1 MAMVEEKG
9 PADEREDCTQDGTV
23 DLKGRPVLRSK
34 TGRWKACYFIVDKLH
49 DEGTV
54 NSANN
59 VTNWVGTVWLTPI
72 LGAYIAD
79 TYLGRYWTFVIA
91 SGIYLLVKSRIP
103 SY

>member
-1 MAMVEEKG
+1 MFLFIGYEVFERMA
-9 PADEREDCTQDGTV
+9 
-23 DLKGRPVLRSK
+23 
-34 TGRWKACYFIVDKLH
+34 YFGIASNLVIYLTDKLH
-49 DEGTV
+49 EGTV

>member
-1 MAMVEEKG
+1 MFFFIGYEVLERMAYYGIASNLVIYL
-9 PADEREDCTQDGTV
+9 T
-23 DLKGRPVLRSK
+23 
-34 TGRWKACYFIVDKLH
+34 DKLH
-49 DEGTV
+49 EGTV